1 MQIHI
6 NRTPQLGIALQAPDE
21 GYFHPRVVE
30 EVRRFLSHVPYQS
43 TPLHS
48 LGALAK
54 QIGVKGILVKD
65 EGTRSRLGSFKAL
78 GGSHAVI
85 RLVIE
90 EASIRLGRKIE
101 PEQLHD
107 AAVREVASTM
117 TFACATDGNHGRAV
131 AAGATLSGAQCK
143 VFVHSGVSAARAE
156 AIEAEGATV
165 TRTPGNYDDSIAAL
179 NAAATDYGWQVVSDT
194 SWPGYEAIPSRVMQ
208 GYLVMAEESVR
219 QAQEAGLAPTHVF
232 LQAGVGG
239 YAAAVAAFLT
249 LKLDTNSPRVVV
261 VEPARAACL
270 FESARAGEAKRI
282 EADEPTVMAMLECY
296 EPSAIAWRIL
306 ERTTHA
312 FVTVDES
319 DAIDAMRTL
328 AKPLDGDPRIVA
340 GESGGAGVAGLLR
353 ATQSAESREALG
365 LNESS
370 VVLLFNTEGATD
382 IDTYRALIGD
392 EEATL

>member
-6 NRTPQLGIALQAPDE
+6 NRTPQLGSALQASDE

-43 TPLHS
+43 TPLHL
-48 LGALAK
+48 LGTLAK

-117 TFACATDGNHGRAV
+117 TVACATDGNHGRAV

-156 AIEAEGATV
+156 AIEAEGAIV

-208 GYLVMAEESVR
+208 GYLIMAEESVR

-249 LKLDTNSPRVVV
+249 LKLGVNAPRVVV

-312 FVTVDES
+312 FITVDES

-328 AKPLDGDPRIVA
+328 ARPRDGDPRIVA

-353 ATQSAESREALG
+353 ATQSEDAREALG

-392 EEATL
+392 GEATL